1 MNNASLPENTQPV
14 SEMVAEDIPEAIRD
28 PHETEPATA
37 SQSQRKN
44 LFWKL
49 LGLGIVAFGLT
60 LVLNYQFGILLRQTP
75 TSSPTPT
82 ASDNPTVV
90 STEPSSSASDFPGED
105 QAPTPEVTS
114 REDPSEDLLGHLP
127 YEEASLD
134 QLKSITG
141 DSSIKLRPA
150 AAQAYLT
157 MVDAAR
163 RQNIRLV
170 AISGF
175 RDIQDQEYL
184 FFEVKAQRGQN
195 ASTRAEVSAPPGYSE
210 HHTGYAIDIGDGNYP
225 DTHLEVTFEETKAF
239 KWLSENAAFYSF
251 ELSFPQDNPQGVS
264 YEPWHWRY
272 VGDRHSLETFY
283 KAKSKLENSPDTPK
297 AEIEP

>member
-1 MNNASLPENTQPV
+1 LNNASLPENTQPI

-37 SQSQRKN
+37 SQSLRKK

-49 LGLGIVAFGLT
+49 LGLGIAAFGLT

-75 TSSPTPT
+75 TPT
-82 ASDNPTVV
+82 ALDNPTVI
-90 STEPSSSASDFPGED
+90 SIEPSSSVSNSPGED
-105 QAPTPEVTS
+105 QALIL
-114 REDPSEDLLGHLP
+114 EDPSEDLLGHLP

-141 DSSIKLRPA
+141 DGSIRLRPA

-175 RDIQDQEYL
+175 RNIQDQEYL

-239 KWLSENAAFYSF
+239 QWLSENAAFYSF

-283 KAKSKLENSPDTPK
+283 KAQSKLENSPDTPK